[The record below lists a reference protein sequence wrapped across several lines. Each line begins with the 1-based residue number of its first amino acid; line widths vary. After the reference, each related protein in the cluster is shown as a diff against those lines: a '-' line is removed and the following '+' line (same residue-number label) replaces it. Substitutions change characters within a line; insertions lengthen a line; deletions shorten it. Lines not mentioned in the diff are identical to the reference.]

1 MMMLNMNS
9 ALLAQLME
17 KALCYHLVTIK
28 SAREAAAFSGDD
40 ETMRAGP
47 FFNVLDLF

>member
-40 ETMRAGP
+40 KNNAGRT
-47 FFNVLDLF
+47 LLQCS